1 MSISFGTT
9 IINQTMWLNP
19 HTNILHDS
27 ANHIDCAL
35 DDQVPVVLNGKL
47 NVYHHTTGD
56 VTIASGIDKINLF
69 AFDYSDLGHDLNQ
82 PVIHKLLLYDWHL
95 FRDKFTLRL
104 LDTNFE
110 SLENLM
116 MLYIVRKVLASLVEF
131 SNFDDVASFV
141 TQQHLIFITKR
152 VVAKTAVDRVW

>member
-1 MSISFGTT
+1 MFVFL
-9 IINQTMWLNP
+9 M
-19 HTNILHDS
+19 
-27 ANHIDCAL
+27 
-35 DDQVPVVLNGKL
+35 
-47 NVYHHTTGD
+47 Y
-56 VTIASGIDKINLF
+56 LF
-69 AFDYSDLGHDLNQ
+69 IK
-82 PVIHKLLLYDWHL
+82 VIFCFKS
-95 FRDKFTLRL
+95 RPLRL